1 MAVFRTQITGI
12 ATFLIWRGKFT
23 EVRMDS
29 EEGEADPLILQRR
42 AEIKDVYT
50 RLLVEHPALPP
61 EIRVFQVQLITAIQ
75 LYSSLLLRQDCRT

>member
-61 EIRVFQVQLITAIQ
+61 EIRVFQVQLETC
-75 LYSSLLLRQDCRT
+75 SLSFICIHHRLM